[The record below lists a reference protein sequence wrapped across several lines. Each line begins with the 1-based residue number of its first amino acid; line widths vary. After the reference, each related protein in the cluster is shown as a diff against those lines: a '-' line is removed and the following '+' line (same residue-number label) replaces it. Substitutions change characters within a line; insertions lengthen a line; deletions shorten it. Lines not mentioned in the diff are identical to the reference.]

1 MPIINFLIYL
11 LTMIG
16 IYSLLAMSLNFQ
28 VGFTGLINFGQ
39 VAFFCVGAYTS
50 SLLVV
55 KAGVPLIIG
64 FLGGM
69 ALSGLFGYLISIP
82 TKSLKADYWAIAT
95 LAGGEVIRLIAL
107 NEGWLT
113 EGPFGVMSIPQ
124 PLRWLFSRDTYPL
137 FYLLLVI
144 ACVVVV
150 YFILSLLTDSPF
162 GRDLKAIRDEED
174 LCLSLG
180 KNTQRL
186 KLQAMVVAGI
196 VAGLAG
202 ALFAHYI
209 TYISP
214 ENFKPIETFLMWAM
228 IIVGGRGNHLG
239 AILGAVV
246 IQLFNV
252 STRFIGGYVP
262 FGADFMAALRMVI
275 IGTLIVVFTL
285 YRPEGLIKE
294 KKKIY
299 NLKGRNKG
307 KAGLKGKK

>member
-1 MPIINFLIYL
+1 MPLVNFLIYL

-28 VGFTGLINFGQ
+28 FGFTGLINFGQ
-39 VAFFCVGAYTS
+39 VAFFLIGAYTS
-50 SLLVV
+50 SLLVT
-55 KAGVPLIIG
+55 KAGAPLALG

-69 ALSGLFGYLISIP
+69 ALSGLFGYIISIP

-95 LAGGEVIRLIAL
+95 LAGGEVVRLIAL

-137 FYLLLVI
+137 FYLSLVV
-144 ACVVVV
+144 ALVAVAYLV
-150 YFILSLLTDSPF
+150 LSLLTNSPF
-162 GRDLKAIRDEED
+162 GRNLKAIRDEED

-180 KNTQRL
+180 KNTRKL
-186 KLQAMVVAGI
+186 KLQAMVVAGM
-196 VAGLAG
+196 VAGLGG

-214 ENFKPIETFLMWAM
+214 ENFRPIETFLMWAM

-262 FGADFMAALRMVI
+262 LGADSMAALRMVI
-275 IGTLIVVFTL
+275 IGVLIVLFLL
-285 YRPEGLIKE
+285 YAPEGLVKE
-294 KKKIY
+294 KKKVY
-299 NLKGRNKG
+299 H
-307 KAGLKGKK
+307 

>member
-1 MPIINFLIYL
+1 MPVIYFLIYL

-39 VAFFCVGAYTS
+39 VAFFCIGAYAS
-50 SLLVV
+50 SLLVI
-55 KAGVPLIIG
+55 KAGAPLILG

-69 ALSGLFGYLISIP
+69 ALSGLFGYIISIP

-95 LAGGEVIRLIAL
+95 LAGGEVVRLIAL

-113 EGPFGVMSIPQ
+113 EGPFGVMSISQ
-124 PLRWLFSRDTYPL
+124 PLRWLFSKDTYPL
-137 FYLLLVI
+137 FYLLLVV
-144 ACVVVV
+144 ACMAVV
-150 YFILSLLTDSPF
+150 YFVLSLLTNSPF
-162 GRDLKAIRDEED
+162 GRNLKAIRDEED

-180 KNTQRL
+180 KNTRKL
-186 KLQAMVVAGI
+186 KLQAMVVAGM
-196 VAGLAG
+196 VAGLGG

-214 ENFKPIETFLMWAM
+214 ENFRPIETFLMWAM

-262 FGADFMAALRMVI
+262 LGADSMAALRMII
-275 IGTLIVVFTL
+275 IGVLIVLFLL
-285 YRPEGLIKE
+285 YTPEGLIKE
-294 KKKIY
+294 KKKVY
-299 NLKGRNKG
+299 H
-307 KAGLKGKK
+307 

>member
-39 VAFFCVGAYTS
+39 VAFFCIGAYTS

-55 KAGVPLIIG
+55 KAGAPIIIG

-69 ALSGLFGYLISIP
+69 VLSGLLGYLMSIP
-82 TKSLKADYWAIAT
+82 TKSLKSDYWAIAT
-95 LAGGEVIRLIAL
+95 LASGEVVRLVAL

-113 EGPFGVMSIPQ
+113 AGPFGVMSIPQ
-124 PLRWLFSRDTYPL
+124 PLGWLFSEDAYPL
-137 FYLLLVI
+137 FYLLIVWSCVVI
-144 ACVVVV
+144 A
-150 YFILSLLTDSPF
+150 YFVLSLLTNSPF
-162 GRDLKAIRDEED
+162 GRNLKTIRDEEE

-180 KNTQRL
+180 KDTQKL
-186 KLQAMVVAGI
+186 KLQAMVVAGM

-202 ALFAHYI
+202 ALFAFYI

-239 AILGAVV
+239 AIVGAVV

-252 STRFIGGYVP
+252 STRFIGGYLP
-262 FGADFMAALRMVI
+262 FGSDFMASLRMVI
-275 IGTLIVVFTL
+275 IGLLIILFLL
-285 YRPEGLIKE
+285 YRPEGLAKE
-294 KKKIY
+294 KKKVFD
-299 NLKGRNKG
+299 LKSRDIG
-307 KAGLKGKK
+307 

>member
-1 MPIINFLIYL
+1 MPLIYFLIYL

-39 VAFFCVGAYTS
+39 VAFFCIGAYAS
-50 SLLVV
+50 SLLVI
-55 KAGVPLIIG
+55 KAGAPLILG

-69 ALSGLFGYLISIP
+69 ALSGLFGYIISIP

-95 LAGGEVIRLIAL
+95 LAGGEVVRLIAL

-113 EGPFGVMSIPQ
+113 EGPFGVMSISQ
-124 PLRWLFSRDTYPL
+124 PLRWLFSKDTYPL
-137 FYLLLVI
+137 FYLLLVV
-144 ACVVVV
+144 ACMAVV
-150 YFILSLLTDSPF
+150 YFVLSLLTNSPF
-162 GRDLKAIRDEED
+162 GRNLKAIRDEED

-180 KNTQRL
+180 KNTRKL
-186 KLQAMVVAGI
+186 KLQAMVVAGM
-196 VAGLAG
+196 VAGLGG

-214 ENFKPIETFLMWAM
+214 ENFRPIETFLMWAM

-262 FGADFMAALRMVI
+262 LGADSMAALRMII
-275 IGTLIVVFTL
+275 IGTLIVLFLL
-285 YRPEGLIKE
+285 YTPEGLVKE
-294 KKKIY
+294 KKKVY
-299 NLKGRNKG
+299 H
-307 KAGLKGKK
+307 

>member
-1 MPIINFLIYL
+1 MPLVNFLIYL

-39 VAFFCVGAYTS
+39 VAFFLIGAYTS
-50 SLLVV
+50 SLLVT
-55 KAGVPLIIG
+55 KAGAPLALG

-69 ALSGLFGYLISIP
+69 ALSGLFGYIISIP

-95 LAGGEVIRLIAL
+95 LAGGEVVRLIAL

-137 FYLLLVI
+137 FYLFLVV
-144 ACVVVV
+144 ALVAVAYLV
-150 YFILSLLTDSPF
+150 LSLLTNSPF
-162 GRDLKAIRDEED
+162 GTNLKAIRDEED

-180 KNTQRL
+180 KNTRKL
-186 KLQAMVVAGI
+186 KLQAMVVAGM
-196 VAGLAG
+196 VAGLGG

-214 ENFKPIETFLMWAM
+214 ENFRPIETFLMWAM

-262 FGADFMAALRMVI
+262 LGADSMAALRMVI
-275 IGTLIVVFTL
+275 IGVLIVLFLL
-285 YRPEGLIKE
+285 YVPEGLVKE
-294 KKKIY
+294 KKKVY
-299 NLKGRNKG
+299 H
-307 KAGLKGKK
+307 

>member
-1 MPIINFLIYL
+1 MNVINFLIYL

-39 VAFFCVGAYTS
+39 VAFFCIGAYTS
-50 SLLVV
+50 SLLVT
-55 KAGVPLIIG
+55 KAGAPIVVG
-64 FLGGM
+64 FLAGM
-69 ALSGLFGYLISIP
+69 ALSGFLGYIMSIP
-82 TKSLKADYWAIAT
+82 TKSLKSDYWAIAT
-95 LAGGEVIRLIAL
+95 LASGEVVRLVAL
-107 NEGWLT
+107 NEEWLT
-113 EGPFGVMSIPQ
+113 AGPFGVMSIPQ
-124 PLRWLFSRDTYPL
+124 PLAALFSKDIYPL
-137 FYLLLVI
+137 FYLLFVI
-144 ACVVVV
+144 ACIAIV
-150 YFILSLLTDSPF
+150 YLFLTLLTNSPF
-162 GRDLKAIRDEED
+162 GRDIKAIRDEEE

-180 KNTQRL
+180 KDTQKL

-209 TYISP
+209 TFISP
-214 ENFKPIETFLMWAM
+214 ENFRPIETFLMWAM

-252 STRFIGGYVP
+252 STRFIGNYVP
-262 FGADFMAALRMVI
+262 FGPDVMASLRMTI
-275 IGTLIVVFTL
+275 IGVLIILFIL

-294 KKKIY
+294 RKKIY
-299 NLKGRNKG
+299 D
-307 KAGLKGKK
+307 

>member
-1 MPIINFLIYL
+1 MPLVNFLIYL

-39 VAFFCVGAYTS
+39 VAFFLIGAYTS
-50 SLLVV
+50 SLLVT
-55 KAGVPLIIG
+55 KAGAPLALG

-69 ALSGLFGYLISIP
+69 ALSGLFGYIISIP

-95 LAGGEVIRLIAL
+95 LAGGEVVRLIAL

-113 EGPFGVMSIPQ
+113 EGPFGVMSISQ
-124 PLRWLFSRDTYPL
+124 PLRWLFSKDTYPL
-137 FYLLLVI
+137 FYLLLVV
-144 ACVVVV
+144 ACMAVV
-150 YFILSLLTDSPF
+150 YFVLSLLTNSPF
-162 GRDLKAIRDEED
+162 GRNLKAIRDEED

-180 KNTQRL
+180 KNTRKL
-186 KLQAMVVAGI
+186 KLQAMVVAGM
-196 VAGLAG
+196 VAGLGG

-214 ENFKPIETFLMWAM
+214 ENFRPIETFLMWAM

-262 FGADFMAALRMVI
+262 LGADSMAALRMVI
-275 IGTLIVVFTL
+275 IGVLIVLFLL
-285 YRPEGLIKE
+285 YAPEGLVKE
-294 KKKIY
+294 KKKVY
-299 NLKGRNKG
+299 H
-307 KAGLKGKK
+307 

>member
-1 MPIINFLIYL
+1 MPIVNFLIYL

-39 VAFFCVGAYTS
+39 VAFFCIGAYTS

-55 KAGVPLIIG
+55 KAGAPIVIG

-69 ALSGLFGYLISIP
+69 ALSGLLGYLMSIP
-82 TKSLKADYWAIAT
+82 TRSLKSDYWAIAT
-95 LAGGEVIRLIAL
+95 LASGEVVRLIAL

-113 EGPFGVMSIPQ
+113 AGPFGVMSIPR
-124 PLRWLFSRDTYPL
+124 PFLGLFPKDAYPF
-137 FYLLLVI
+137 FYLLFVI
-144 ACVVVV
+144 ACMVMV
-150 YFILSLLTDSPF
+150 YFFLSLLTNSPF
-162 GRDLKAIRDEED
+162 GRNLKAIRDEED

-180 KNTQRL
+180 KDTQKL
-186 KLQAMVVAGI
+186 KLQAMVVAGM

-202 ALFAHYI
+202 ALFAFYI

-214 ENFKPIETFLMWAM
+214 ENFRPIETFLMWAM

-239 AILGAVV
+239 AIVGAVV

-262 FGADFMAALRMVI
+262 FGADFMASLRMVI
-275 IGTLIVVFTL
+275 IGLLIVLFLL
-285 YRPEGLIKE
+285 YRPEGLAKE
-294 KKKIY
+294 RKKVY
-299 NLKGRNKG
+299 D
-307 KAGLKGKK
+307 

>member
-1 MPIINFLIYL
+1 MPLVNFLIYL

-39 VAFFCVGAYTS
+39 IAFFLIGAYTS
-50 SLLVV
+50 SLLVT
-55 KAGVPLIIG
+55 KAGAPLALG

-69 ALSGLFGYLISIP
+69 ALSGLFGYIISIP

-95 LAGGEVIRLIAL
+95 LAGGEVVRLIAL

-137 FYLLLVI
+137 FYLFLVG
-144 ACVVVV
+144 ACVVIV
-150 YFILSLLTDSPF
+150 YFVLSLLTNSPF
-162 GRDLKAIRDEED
+162 GRNLKAIRDEED

-180 KNTQRL
+180 KNTRKL
-186 KLQAMVVAGI
+186 KLQAMVVAGM
-196 VAGLAG
+196 VAGLGG

-214 ENFKPIETFLMWAM
+214 ENFRPIETFLMWAM

-246 IQLFNV
+246 IQSFNV

-262 FGADFMAALRMVI
+262 LGADSMAALRMVI
-275 IGTLIVVFTL
+275 IGVLIVLFLL
-285 YRPEGLIKE
+285 YAPEGLVKE
-294 KKKIY
+294 KKKVY
-299 NLKGRNKG
+299 H
-307 KAGLKGKK
+307 

>member
-1 MPIINFLIYL
+1 MPLIYFLIYL

-39 VAFFCVGAYTS
+39 VAFFCIGAYAS
-50 SLLVV
+50 SLLVI
-55 KAGVPLIIG
+55 KAGAPLILG

-69 ALSGLFGYLISIP
+69 ALSGLFGYIISIP

-95 LAGGEVIRLIAL
+95 LAGGEVVRLIAL

-113 EGPFGVMSIPQ
+113 EGPFGVMSISQ
-124 PLRWLFSRDTYPL
+124 PLRWLFSKDTYPL
-137 FYLLLVI
+137 FYLLLVV
-144 ACVVVV
+144 ACMAVV
-150 YFILSLLTDSPF
+150 YFVLSLLTNSPF
-162 GRDLKAIRDEED
+162 GRNLKAIRDEED

-180 KNTQRL
+180 KNTRKL
-186 KLQAMVVAGI
+186 KLQAMVVAGM
-196 VAGLAG
+196 VAGLGG

-214 ENFKPIETFLMWAM
+214 ENFRPIETFLMWAM

-262 FGADFMAALRMVI
+262 LGADSMAALRMII
-275 IGTLIVVFTL
+275 IGTLIVLFLL
-285 YRPEGLIKE
+285 YTPEGLIKE
-294 KKKIY
+294 KKKVY
-299 NLKGRNKG
+299 H
-307 KAGLKGKK
+307 

>member
-1 MPIINFLIYL
+1 MPLVNFLIYF

-39 VAFFCVGAYTS
+39 VAFFCIGAYTS
-50 SLLVV
+50 SLLVT
-55 KAGVPLIIG
+55 KAGAPVIVG

-69 ALSGLFGYLISIP
+69 ALSGLFGYIISIP

-95 LAGGEVIRLIAL
+95 LAGGEVVRLIAL
-107 NEGWLT
+107 NEQELT
-113 EGPFGVMSIPQ
+113 AGPFGVMTIPQ
-124 PLRWLFSRDTYPL
+124 PLRWLFSKDAYPL
-137 FYLLLVI
+137 FYLLLVC
-144 ACVVVV
+144 ACVVVAYLV
-150 YFILSLLTDSPF
+150 LSLLTNSPF

-180 KNTQRL
+180 KNVRKL
-186 KLQAMVVAGI
+186 KLQAMVIAGV

-214 ENFKPIETFLMWAM
+214 ENFQPIETFLMWAM

-246 IQLFNV
+246 IQLFNI

-262 FGADFMAALRMVI
+262 FGSDVMSALRMVI
-275 IGTLIVVFTL
+275 IGVLIVLFLL

-294 KKKIY
+294 KKKVY
-299 NLKGRNKG
+299 G
-307 KAGLKGKK
+307 

>member
-1 MPIINFLIYL
+1 MPLVNFLIYL

-39 VAFFCVGAYTS
+39 VAFFLIGAYTS
-50 SLLVV
+50 SLLVT
-55 KAGVPLIIG
+55 KAGAPLALG

-69 ALSGLFGYLISIP
+69 ALSGLFGYIISIP

-95 LAGGEVIRLIAL
+95 LAGGEVVRLIAL

-137 FYLLLVI
+137 FYLLLVV
-144 ACVVVV
+144 ALVAVAYLV
-150 YFILSLLTDSPF
+150 LSLLTNSPF
-162 GRDLKAIRDEED
+162 GRNLKAIRDEED
-174 LCLSLG
+174 ICLSLG
-180 KNTQRL
+180 KNTQKL
-186 KLQAMVVAGI
+186 KLQAMVVAGM
-196 VAGLAG
+196 VAGLGG

-214 ENFKPIETFLMWAM
+214 ENFRPIETFLMWAM
-228 IIVGGRGNHLG
+228 IIVGGKGNHLG

-262 FGADFMAALRMVI
+262 LGADSMAALRMVI
-275 IGTLIVVFTL
+275 IGVLIVLFLL
-285 YRPEGLIKE
+285 YAPEGLVKE
-294 KKKIY
+294 KKKVY
-299 NLKGRNKG
+299 H
-307 KAGLKGKK
+307 

>member
-1 MPIINFLIYL
+1 MPVVNFLIYL

-16 IYSLLAMSLNFQ
+16 IYSLLAISLNFQ

-39 VAFFCVGAYTS
+39 VAFFCIGAYTS

-55 KAGVPLIIG
+55 KAGAPIVIG

-69 ALSGLFGYLISIP
+69 ALSGLLGYLMSIP
-82 TKSLKADYWAIAT
+82 TKSLKSDYWAIAT
-95 LAGGEVIRLIAL
+95 LASGEVVRLVAL
-107 NEGWLT
+107 NEDWLT
-113 EGPFGVMSIPQ
+113 AGPFGVMSIPQ
-124 PLRWLFSRDTYPL
+124 PLGWLFSRDTYPF

-144 ACVVVV
+144 ACVVIA
-150 YFILSLLTDSPF
+150 YFFLSLLTNSPF
-162 GRDLKAIRDEED
+162 GRNLKTIRDEEE

-180 KNTQRL
+180 KDTQKL
-186 KLQAMVVAGI
+186 KLQAMVVAGM

-202 ALFAHYI
+202 ALFAFYI

-239 AILGAVV
+239 AIVGAVV

-262 FGADFMAALRMVI
+262 FSSDFMAALRMVI
-275 IGTLIVVFTL
+275 IGLLIILFLL
-285 YRPEGLIKE
+285 YRPEGLAKE
-294 KKKIY
+294 RKRLYDFKK
-299 NLKGRNKG
+299 
-307 KAGLKGKK
+307 